1 MTETITLTGAN
12 ADIITITQD
21 GADPPYGIDYST
33 NYSGPG
39 GITLL
44 DGVTGLD
51 MPPVATTA
59 TVPVGW
65 DGSLLQSTRLP
76 DREVFL
82 PLLLHADT
90 RDDMRTLKRR
100 LAQLLSPKTGDVTV
114 TVNHSDAVRQI
125 DGRFASGFDGP
136 VTGDGT
142 TAAIGVVLRC
152 SDPWWQAPETT
163 VEQFDANPSKPL
175 LSTTQDFFPMEV
187 TGSQAIGDVTI
198 TNPGD
203 ADAWPVIDIV
213 GPGTDLVM
221 NNATLGLSFG
231 LSSVGIGETLTVDT
245 RRGVQTLVDDTGAAA
260 WDRLTPGSQLWPLAA
275 GDNDIDL
282 LILSTDTTTQVVITY
297 RALYWTAW

>member
-1 MTETITLTGAN
+1 MTTITITGAN
-12 ADIITITQD
+12 TDIITITQD
-21 GADPPYGIDYST
+21 GDGDV
-33 NYSGPG
+33 
-39 GITLL
+39 TLL
-44 DGVTGLD
+44 DGVTGFD
-51 MPPVATTA
+51 MPPTSTSA

-65 DGSLLQSTRLP
+65 DGSLLQSTRIP

-82 PLLLHADT
+82 PLLLAADT
-90 RDDMRTLKRR
+90 ADDLRTLKRR
-100 LAQLLSPKTGDVTV
+100 VAKLLSPKAGDVTV
-114 TVNHSDAVRQI
+114 TVNHGDDTRLI

-136 VTGDGT
+136 VTGDPLT
-142 TAAIGVVLRC
+142 TAVGVVLRC

-175 LSTTQDFFPMEV
+175 LSATEDFFPMEV

-203 ADAWPVIDIV
+203 TDAWPIIDIT

-221 NNATLGLSFG
+221 TNTTLGLSFG
-231 LSSVGIGETLTVDT
+231 LSDVAVGETLTVDT
-245 RRGVQTLVDDTGAAA
+245 RRGVQTLVDDNGDAA

-282 LILSTDTTTQVVITY
+282 LILSTDADTRVVVTY

>member
-1 MTETITLTGAN
+1 MTTITLTGAN
-12 ADIITITQD
+12 SDIITITQD
-21 GADPPYGIDYST
+21 GAGDA
-33 NYSGPG
+33 
-39 GITLL
+39 TLL

-59 TVPVGW
+59 TIPVGW

-82 PLLLHADT
+82 PLLLQADT
-90 RDDMRTLKRR
+90 VDDMRTLKRR
-100 LAQLLSPKTGDVTV
+100 IAQLLSPKTGDVTV
-114 TVNHSDAVRQI
+114 TVTHPGDATIRQI

-175 LSTTQDFFPMEV
+175 LSATEDFFPMEV

-221 NNATLGLSFG
+221 TNATLGLSFG
-231 LSSVGIGETLTVDT
+231 LSSVALGETLTVDT
-245 RRGVQTLVDDTGAAA
+245 RRGVQTLVDDDGNAA

-282 LILSTDTTTQVVITY
+282 LILSTDVTTQVVITY